1 MPTIRKMLN
10 AFMGRKKK
18 GSTPEGFGKI
28 IDSKGKDVTGDFSAE
43 GSMPK
48 EMKKKSK
55 LRIMIDMFIKPK

>member
-1 MPTIRKMLN
+1 MPNIRKMLN

-28 IDSKGKDVTGDFSAE
+28 IDSKGRDVTGDFSA
-43 GSMPK
+43 MPK

-55 LRIMIDMFIKPK
+55 LRMMIDMLMKRK

>member
-48 EMKKKSK
+48 EMKK
-55 LRIMIDMFIKPK
+55 RR